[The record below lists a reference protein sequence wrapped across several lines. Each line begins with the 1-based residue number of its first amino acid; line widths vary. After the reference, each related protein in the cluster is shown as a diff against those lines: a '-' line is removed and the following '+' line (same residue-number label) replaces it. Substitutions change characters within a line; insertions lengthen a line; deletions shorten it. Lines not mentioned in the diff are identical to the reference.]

1 MAYEKSSSSSTN
13 TRGGARG
20 ARGPARKK
28 KCPFKTG
35 KISESRIHY
44 ADLNMLR
51 KFVTETGKIV
61 PSRITGVSR
70 LYQSKISEAVKYA
83 RFLAL
88 VPYCDHHR

>member
-1 MAYEKSSSSSTN
+1 MSSSN
-13 TRGGARG
+13 PRNPRG

-28 KCPFKTG
+28 KCPFKSG
-35 KISESRIHY
+35 KISATRINY
-44 ADLNMLR
+44 TDLNMLR

-70 LYQSKISEAVKYA
+70 LYQSKISQAVKYA

-88 VPYCDHHR
+88 IPYCDHHR